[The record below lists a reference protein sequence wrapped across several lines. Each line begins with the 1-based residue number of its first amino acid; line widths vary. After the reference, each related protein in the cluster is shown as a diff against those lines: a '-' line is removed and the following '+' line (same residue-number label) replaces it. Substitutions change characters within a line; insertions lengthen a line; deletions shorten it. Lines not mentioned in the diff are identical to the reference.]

1 MSKARVAIDIV
12 VRLHTSLLWCMLVI
26 DMALRRNASFP
37 EKGGGCCT
45 ASMFMVKYLA
55 TLQLPPLQYC
65 CKDRHTTII
74 KHRENSTHEIPWETF
89 GNTQILTNLACWSYT
104 LKKTSNPIMRI

>member
-1 MSKARVAIDIV
+1 MFIGMQLHCEITNKQGKGSDRYNGKAACK
-12 VRLHTSLLWCMLVI
+12 TSLLRCMLVI

-45 ASMFMVKYLA
+45 ATMFMVKYLA
-55 TLQLPPLQYC
+55 TLQLPQLQYC

-74 KHRENSTHEIPWETF
+74 KHRYNSTHEIP
-89 GNTQILTNLACWSYT
+89 
-104 LKKTSNPIMRI
+104 